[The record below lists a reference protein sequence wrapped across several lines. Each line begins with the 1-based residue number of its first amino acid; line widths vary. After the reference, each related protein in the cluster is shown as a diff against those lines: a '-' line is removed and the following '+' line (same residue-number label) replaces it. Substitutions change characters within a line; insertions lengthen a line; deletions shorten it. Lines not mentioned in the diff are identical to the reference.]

1 MPVVQV
7 TLTQG
12 RSPETIRSMISKVT
26 DAVFEAGV
34 APRDN
39 VRVIVNE
46 IPAEHFA
53 AGDTTI
59 AERHAQ
65 QVPAA
70 SSAAEGQS

>member
-1 MPVVQV
+1 MPIVQV
-7 TLTQG
+7 TLTRG
-12 RSPETIRSMISKVT
+12 RPPEVIRSMISKVT
-26 DAVFEAGV
+26 EAVVEAGV

-39 VRVIVNE
+39 VRVLVHE

-65 QVPAA
+65 QAP
-70 SSAAEGQS
+70 SDPTAAEG